1 MIPAVCLPELPGQ
14 QDRRRWAEL
23 SLSSPCREQGSVLR
37 TRPSP
42 HSLPLL
48 LPSPPSRALPGLSNP
63 SMMETRYNPV
73 SQSVYPTSL
82 PHARTGERERERE
95 RELSDLSQSGSGK
108 AGMGTG
114 EEDTAPRL
122 SHRPPPPPPPP
133 PPSLTQGQDRDI
145 ICAPRQSVWG
155 RPRVTARIRVW
166 LALKGW
172 DFSLSVTERVQVRG
186 ARCECL
192 PSYK

>member
-1 MIPAVCLPELPGQ
+1 MIPAVWLPELPGQ

-95 RELSDLSQSGSGK
+95 RAVRFESVRQWKGRDRE
-108 AGMGTG
+108 GTG
-114 EEDTAPRL
+114 EEDTAPL
-122 SHRPPPPPPPP
+122 LTVSPP
-133 PPSLTQGQDRDI
+133 PPSPPPPLHHPPSHRDRI
-145 ICAPRQSVWG
+145 SVVLQPCKPPLQWG
-155 RPRVTARIRVW
+155 AGWQW
-166 LALKGW
+166 LPWSDCCSG
-172 DFSLSVTERVQVRG
+172 
-186 ARCECL
+186 
-192 PSYK
+192 